1 MAALE
6 SESEGIEAFV
16 TNKTTLRVLKKR
28 ESEVRAKRPSAERVS
43 VLLLL
48 LHAARAF
55 ACRRSSST
63 CSPTHEAGVTTAGAI
78 SGFSRGHVLSPQKLC
93 SKPMEAG

>member
-1 MAALE
+1 MVEWNYVAALE

-43 VLLLL
+43 
-48 LHAARAF
+48 AAA
-55 ACRRSSST
+55 
-63 CSPTHEAGVTTAGAI
+63 
-78 SGFSRGHVLSPQKLC
+78 SRG
-93 SKPMEAG
+93 AGLQAFVFDLLADS

>member
-28 ESEVRAKRPSAERVS
+28 ESEVRAKRPSAECGS
-43 VLLLL
+43 VCV
-48 LHAARAF
+48 AAA
-55 ACRRSSST
+55 A
-63 CSPTHEAGVTTAGAI
+63 
-78 SGFSRGHVLSPQKLC
+78 SRG
-93 SKPMEAG
+93 AGFRLQAFVFDLLADS